1 MSEEV
6 KIEQTDDLEQAIDRN
21 AICGLDM
28 GLGDDEDFIPVTVL
42 KNILDHFIPKWRKHE
57 DRYYKLKKFATE
69 QQLDTNI
76 CKLRNYVE
84 EKTGEVMREII
95 RAREFMDEFRV
106 QATAVQKIIDED
118 RIAVERIRMRR
129 ERKGD

>member
-1 MSEEV
+1 VSEEV